1 MKTRVRCR
9 FPSPRMRATARV
21 VLAYRMERGTPPKNA
36 TAALWHRRTPRSS
49 PPDRPSRSRH
59 YCGEGRRQ
67 GSGPSCAPHRRS
79 PPSPRRSPAGRGPRG
94 DAGARTSRATEA
106 AARSSSRIRSM
117 IPVNASSFGRR
128 RGMLRR
134 YPGGTEN
141 DSILRTVLRSNP
153 NTREAWRVLI
163 PATRHAR
170 RTRAYIS
177 TRYIP
182 PPPVRATLTEGYTRS
197 HSWSAAAG
205 STGRLSGG
213 LLRRRSHQR
222 PQLSGAV
229 ARR

>member
-1 MKTRVRCR
+1 MGKV
-9 FPSPRMRATARV
+9 
-21 VLAYRMERGTPPKNA
+21 
-36 TAALWHRRTPRSS
+36 
-49 PPDRPSRSRH
+49 
-59 YCGEGRRQ
+59 EGKEV
-67 GSGPSCAPHRRS
+67 GPCAPHRRS
-79 PPSPRRSPAGRGPRG
+79 PPSPRRSPPGRGPRG

-170 RTRAYIS
+170 RTRAHIS

-182 PPPVRATLTEGYTRS
+182 PPSSQSNTDR
-197 HSWSAAAG
+197 
-205 STGRLSGG
+205 RLYAVPF
-213 LLRRRSHQR
+213 LVRRSRINR
-222 PQLSGAV
+222 PPQWGIIAPPFSSATPAV
-229 ARR
+229 GRGCAPMSPQPSKC